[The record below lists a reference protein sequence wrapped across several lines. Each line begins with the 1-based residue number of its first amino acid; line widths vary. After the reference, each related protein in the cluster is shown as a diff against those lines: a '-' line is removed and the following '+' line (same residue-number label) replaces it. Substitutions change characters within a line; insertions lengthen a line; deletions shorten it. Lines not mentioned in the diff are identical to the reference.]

1 MTNRR
6 FPIHGRSWDEVRAA
20 MEEARR
26 DDLPWYNQRM
36 FKGGSYYGGA
46 DVVDVANDAYRMY
59 INYNALFANTMFPSL
74 ARYEAEIVGALLEML
89 NAPEGAGGSITT
101 GGTES
106 IMMAVKTAREW
117 AGEHCFSA
125 IPSWRTTSATPST
138 TGRLVSTPPRTW
150 SARARVALWH
160 RPGR

>member
-26 DDLPWYNQRM
+26 DDLPWYSQRM

-89 NAPEGAGGSITT
+89 NAPEGAGGRR
-101 GGTES
+101 
-106 IMMAVKTAREW
+106 REHHHRW
-117 AGEHCFSA
+117 NGEHHD
-125 IPSWRTTSATPST
+125 
-138 TGRLVSTPPRTW
+138 GREDG
-150 SARARVALWH
+150 ARM
-160 RPGR
+160 GG